1 MNELTL
7 EVSLALIELTIGIK
21 ENNLSIVKEKVD
33 FINANYDPIYKN
45 GDTQLNDTMVIS
57 DLLNKYNNESFK
69 YTINHLNNLY
79 NVDVIK
85 WHSKIKELSERR
97 NKNEITVFITDI
109 LNKGY
114 AQPDVLFDYEINGI
128 TRLANIIQDDI
139 LLNNIKAY
147 LIQNIG
153 EKYGL

>member
-114 AQPDVLFDYEINGI
+114 AQPDTLFDYEINGI

-147 LIQNIG
+147 LIQKIG
-153 EKYGL
+153 EKNGL

>member
-114 AQPDVLFDYEINGI
+114 AQPDILFDYEINGI

-147 LIQNIG
+147 LIQKIG
-153 EKYGL
+153 EKNGL

>member
-1 MNELTL
+1 MNEHTL

-114 AQPDVLFDYEINGI
+114 AQPNILFDYEINGI

-147 LIQNIG
+147 LIQKIG
-153 EKYGL
+153 EKNGL

>member
-114 AQPDVLFDYEINGI
+114 AQSDILFDYEINGI

-147 LIQNIG
+147 LIQKIG
-153 EKYGL
+153 EKNGL

>member
-85 WHSKIKELSERR
+85 WHSKFKELSERR

-114 AQPDVLFDYEINGI
+114 AQPNILFDYEINGI

-147 LIQNIG
+147 LIQKIG
-153 EKYGL
+153 EKNGL

>member
-114 AQPDVLFDYEINGI
+114 AQPNILFDYEINGI

-147 LIQNIG
+147 LIQKIG
-153 EKYGL
+153 EKNGL